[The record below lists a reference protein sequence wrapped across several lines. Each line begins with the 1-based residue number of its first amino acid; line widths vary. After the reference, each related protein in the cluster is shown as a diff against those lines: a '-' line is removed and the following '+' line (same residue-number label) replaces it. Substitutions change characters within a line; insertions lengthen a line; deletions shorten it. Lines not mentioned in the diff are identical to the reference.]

1 MFSILKFVCVCTSTC
16 MCVSV
21 YTCGFGGSSHVCA
34 HVYVDMRMCTYMG
47 CAHVSIHVEA
57 RRGWCVSYFITTYSF
72 EGSFPPAMW
81 ACAQPGFSPGRGP
94 GVTGVW
100 GTPSLQA
107 CWCLSGN
114 SPQNWEMPALNHRAI
129 SLTLLIKVLWAC
141 TQCA

>member
-16 MCVSV
+16 MCVCV
-21 YTCGFGGSSHVCA
+21 HVWFWGGVFTCMCTCVCGYA
-34 HVYVDMRMCTYMG
+34 HVYIYGVCTCEHTCRG
-47 CAHVSIHVEA
+47 QKRVVCILLHHHLFIWGKLSSCNVGLRSA
-57 RRGWCVSYFITTYSF
+57 RILPWQGT
-72 EGSFPPAMW
+72 
-81 ACAQPGFSPGRGP
+81 